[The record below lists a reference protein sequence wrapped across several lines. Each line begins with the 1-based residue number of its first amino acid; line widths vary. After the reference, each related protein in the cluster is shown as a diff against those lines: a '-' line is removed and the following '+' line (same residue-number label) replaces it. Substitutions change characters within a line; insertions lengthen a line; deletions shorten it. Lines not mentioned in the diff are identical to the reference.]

1 MAKMEHIPEMDH
13 IHSKDWW
20 NGIALVGPENIIL
33 SGYSTEQFWNE
44 EVKIEGLNKDIIF
57 LDLGC
62 GIGRVAKWVKDS
74 VKEYCGVDFSKEM
87 IKKAK
92 KRFKDF
98 KDFKN
103 VNFFV
108 NNGKDLKLFEDNKF
122 DFVYVHLLF
131 QHLTKKN
138 TLNYIKEVHRVLKKG
153 GIFLANHI
161 PVIRYEGG
169 LTEEE
174 VDEAMKPFKIL
185 NKELNEFYFHIK
197 CQK

>member
-1 MAKMEHIPEMDH
+1 MNKIKIMPEMNH
-13 IHSKDWW
+13 IHNKDWW
-20 NGIALVGPENIIL
+20 NGIALIGPESIIL
-33 SGYSTEQFWNE
+33 SGYSEEQFWNK
-44 EVKIEGLNKDIIF
+44 EVKIDGLNKNTLF

-62 GIGRVAKWVKDS
+62 GIGRVAKWVKDL
-74 VKEYCGVDFSKEM
+74 VKEYYGVDFSKEM

-92 KRFKDF
+92 KRFKCYD
-98 KDFKN
+98 N

-122 DFVYVHLLF
+122 DMVYVCLLF
-131 QHLTKKN
+131 QHLEKEN

-153 GIFLANHI
+153 GTFFANHI
-161 PVIRYEGG
+161 PLTRYEGG

-174 VDEAMKPFKIL
+174 LNEAMKPFKIL
-185 NKELNEFYFHIK
+185 NKEKGEFYFNIK